1 MGTMLREET
10 APTMPH
16 IGGTPKMVLEWDCGD
31 VRPAGLKFQIN
42 YQIQII
48 VNFMKSSP

>member
-16 IGGTPKMVLEWDCGD
+16 IRPTPNQGNGGMLWK
-31 VRPAGLKFQIN
+31 PARNIPPISLKKRLSISQKFKYEI
-42 YQIQII
+42 
-48 VNFMKSSP
+48 